1 MKAVTYSKQGDY
13 LIPKL
18 TVPDEPEGH
27 IGKYGSLRRMYLRE
41 NHYGLF
47 ISLMT
52 QGKLKQHLTE
62 IQETAQSR
70 MEQIT
75 TEMKAAQNVTEE
87 LKASDPMMWVGLMN
101 NIRQSAEEIVMK
113 ELIYV

>member
-1 MKAVTYSKQGDY
+1 M
-13 LIPKL
+13 IPNL
-18 TVPDEPEGH
+18 TIPDEQEGH
-27 IGKYGSLRRMYLRE
+27 VGKYGSLRRTYLWE

-52 QGKLKQHLTE
+52 QGKLKSHLME
-62 IQETAQSR
+62 IQETAQNR

-87 LKASDPMMWVGLMN
+87 LKASDSMMWVGRMN

>member
-1 MKAVTYSKQGDY
+1 M
-13 LIPKL
+13 IPNL
-18 TVPDEPEGH
+18 TVPEEPEGH
-27 IGKYGSLRRMYLRE
+27 VEKYGSLRRTYLRE

-52 QGKLKQHLTE
+52 QGKLKQHLME

-75 TEMKAAQNVTEE
+75 KEMKAAQNVTEE
-87 LKASDPMMWVGLMN
+87 LKANDPMMWVGLMN